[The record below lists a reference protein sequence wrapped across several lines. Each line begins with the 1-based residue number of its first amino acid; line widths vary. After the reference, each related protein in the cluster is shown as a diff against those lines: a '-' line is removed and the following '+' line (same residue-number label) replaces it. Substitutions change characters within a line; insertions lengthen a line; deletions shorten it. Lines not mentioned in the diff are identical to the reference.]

1 MDVLKTTTQ
10 EGMSHVY
17 IKNIDHAKAV
27 VLADLVTVVP
37 GQIVSRTLA
46 QNAAVSMTLF
56 AFSKG
61 EEISTHESTGD
72 AMVTA
77 LYGTGKLTID
87 GVEHIINTGETVV
100 MPANTPHAV
109 AAVEDFKMELVV
121 VFPQK

>member
-1 MDVLKTTTQ
+1 
-10 EGMSHVY
+10 
-17 IKNIDHAKAV
+17 
-27 VLADLVTVVP
+27 
-37 GQIVSRTLA
+37 
-46 QNAAVSMTLF
+46 MTLF

>member
-1 MDVLKTTTQ
+1 MTYP
-10 EGMSHVY
+10 Y
-17 IKNIDHAKAV
+17 IKNIDHAKTI
-27 VLADLVTVVP
+27 VLGDLVTVVP

-46 QNAAVSMTLF
+46 QNDAVSITLF

-77 LYGTGKLTID
+77 LYGTGKVTIG
-87 GVEHIINTGETVV
+87 GVDHIIKAGETVV

-109 AAVEDFKMELVV
+109 TAVDDFKMELVV
-121 VFPQK
+121 VFPH

>member
-1 MDVLKTTTQ
+1 MAQ
-10 EGMSHVY
+10 QY
-17 IKNIDHAKAV
+17 IKNIDHSKAV
-27 VLADLVTVVP
+27 VLGDLVTLVP

-46 QNAAVSMTLF
+46 QNSAVSVTLF

-87 GVEHIINTGETVV
+87 GVDYIIKEGQTVV

-109 AAVEDFKMELVV
+109 QAVDDFKMELVV
-121 VFPQK
+121 VFPQ

>member
-1 MDVLKTTTQ
+1 
-10 EGMSHVY
+10 MSTY

-100 MPANTPHAV
+100 MPANTPTPW
-109 AAVEDFKMELVV
+109 LL
-121 VFPQK
+121 

>member
-1 MDVLKTTTQ
+1 
-10 EGMSHVY
+10 MSTY

-87 GVEHIINTGETVV
+87 GVVHIINTGETVV